1 MKEYHKLEDDLFAR
15 WRAKWD
21 TEDPKIQK
29 LHRLVGGEFC
39 KSPDVIPDGMMYRGE
54 ITFDKGDWDRKQGDE
69 YERWENAP
77 LRLIML
83 TKDNIADCED
93 GNGNRNTSWDKRY
106 EIACNTMEGYQQCQ
120 IYGGQTK
127 FYPNYIR
134 WIYCM
139 LKPKKVNGRW
149 QAPSFEE
156 ASNWKKSMRYMI
168 KEAPLVRVNVKKQ
181 TGSST
186 KGIPNYIL
194 KWFIDAYADE
204 IIEQINIYGANI
216 IFCCGHDNL
225 DTYIPNLLKES
236 IFPDLKHVA
245 EDNNTMLYSP
255 SHKVLVVKGYHP
267 SCRNN
272 INPHEDIYNNLKEA
286 YEDFLQQYPGFPMG
300 I

>member
-1 MKEYHKLEDDLFAR
+1 MLTPEMKEGR
-15 WRAKWD
+15 WIVK
-21 TEDPKIQK
+21 
-29 LHRLVGGEFC
+29 
-39 KSPDVIPDGMMYRGE
+39 
-54 ITFDKGDWDRKQGDE
+54 TFD
-69 YERWENAP
+69 
-77 LRLIML
+77 
-83 TKDNIADCED
+83 
-93 GNGNRNTSWDKRY
+93 
-106 EIACNTMEGYQQCQ
+106 
-120 IYGGQTK
+120 
-127 FYPNYIR
+127 
-134 WIYCM
+134 
-139 LKPKKVNGRW
+139 
-149 QAPSFEE
+149 E
-156 ASNWKKSMRYMI
+156 ANDFSLSMKYMI
-168 KEAPLVRVNVKKQ
+168 HEAPLVRMNVKKQ

-216 IFCCGHDNL
+216 IFCCGHGNL

-286 YEDFLQQYPGFPMG
+286 YEDFLQQQKDFFIG